1 MHREGKKY
9 FDKPPESYWISSTPQ
24 SEYPALNEDISVDIA
39 IIGGGIAGITCAY
52 LLSIEGF
59 KTAILEADCILMG
72 TTGHTTAKVTSQH
85 ELIYYKIQ
93 TQLGKELAKQ
103 YADANDAAIRFIEK
117 TAREKQIDCD
127 FVHQAAFVYTQQE
140 NNIDKIRNE
149 VKTASD
155 LGIKASYTEDIPLHF
170 PIKAAVRFDGQAQFH
185 PRKFLLALAKEVTH
199 KGNTIY
205 EQSRVIDIEK
215 NGKYILKT
223 GQERKVKADKVIIAS
238 HYPFLNKPGMYF
250 TRIYVERSYVIAIKA
265 AEAYPGGMYI
275 NAEDPVHS
283 LRSQMTEEGEL
294 ILLGGGRHKT
304 GQGEDTSAHYEAL
317 IDFAHKHYRVEDIPY
332 RWSTQDCMTLDGIPF
347 TGQFQPDT
355 PGLYIATGFGKW
367 GMTNATASAMI
378 LRDLITHGVSPW
390 KDVYNPSRKD
400 ILGSAGNFIV
410 QNFNVAEKLVEGKIS
425 PVPRD
430 LDLQKG
436 EGKVIKIDG
445 HRAGAYKDE
454 AGNLHIVDTTC
465 THMGCEL
472 NWNSAEK
479 SWDCPCHASRFSID
493 GEVIE
498 GPAVRRLTSEE
509 DTHTIRKLI
518 KDEY

>member
-1 MHREGKKY
+1 MRQEDKKD
-9 FDKPPESYWISSTPQ
+9 FDKPPESYWISSTHQ
-24 SEYPALNEDISVDIA
+24 SNFPSLDEDIHVDVA

-52 LLSIEGF
+52 LLSVEGF
-59 KTAILEADCILMG
+59 KTAVIEADRILMG
-72 TTGHTTAKVTSQH
+72 TTGHTTAKITSQH
-85 ELIYYKIQ
+85 ELIYDKIQ
-93 TQLGKELAKQ
+93 TQMGKELAKQ
-103 YADANDAAIRFIEK
+103 YADANDVAIHFIEK
-117 TAREKQIDCD
+117 TAKEKKIDCD
-127 FVHQAAFVYTQQE
+127 FVPQTAFVYTQQE
-140 NNIDKIRNE
+140 CNIEKIQNE
-149 VKTASD
+149 VKTASE
-155 LGIKASYTEDIPLHF
+155 LGIKAVYTESMPLHI

-185 PRKFLLALAKEVTH
+185 PRKYLLALAGEITK
-199 KGNTIY
+199 KGNIIY
-205 EQSRVIDIEK
+205 ENSRAVDIEM
-215 NGKYILKT
+215 NGGYVITTRQGK
-223 GQERKVKADKVIIAS
+223 KVKAEKVIFAS

-250 TRIYVERSYVIAIKA
+250 TRLYVERSYVLALKA
-265 AEAYPGGMYI
+265 REEYPGGMYI

-283 LRSQMTEEGEL
+283 LRSQMTDEGEL

-304 GQGEDTSAHYEAL
+304 GQGEDTASHYEAL
-317 IDFAHKHYRVEDIPY
+317 KNFAYNHFDVEEIPY
-332 RWSTQDCMTLDGIPF
+332 RWSAQDCMTLDGIPY

-355 PGLYIATGFGKW
+355 PGLYITTGYGKW

-390 KDVYNPSRKD
+390 KDVYDPSRKD
-400 ILGSAGNFIV
+400 ILGSAGNFII

-430 LDLQKG
+430 LDLQNG

-445 HRAGAYKDE
+445 HRAGAYRDE
-454 AGNLHIVDTTC
+454 KGSLHIVDTTC

-472 NWNSAEK
+472 NWNSAER

-498 GPAVRRLTSEE
+498 GPAVRSLTSEE
-509 DTHTIRKLI
+509 DTHTIQKLI